1 MSKYKL
7 IAFDMDGTL
16 LNSEK
21 KISENTLQAIQK
33 AIQAGKEVILSTG
46 RCLPELIDYLDELP
60 GIRYLDGI
68 SGAFLYDLKE
78 DKLIASSMISEEIVT
93 ELIKIAKRKD
103 IMFHLLTQESHVQ
116 ANHSNNMARYHMEAY
131 QDMYDRVAIKHD
143 DLERF
148 YQDHPFPVAKFNMYH
163 LSIQDREDTKTALA
177 KLNLPIVW
185 VEADT
190 TSLEVS
196 IRGTNKGA
204 GLLKL
209 CEYLHIQPEE
219 VIAVGDS
226 DNDLDILKVAG
237 LAVAMGNSKK
247 GVKDIADVIVADCD
261 HDGCAEAIEK
271 YLL

>member
-33 AIQAGKEVILSTG
+33 AIQTGKEVILATG
-46 RCLPELIDYLDELP
+46 RGLSELSDYLDQLP
-60 GIRYLDGI
+60 GVRYLNGI

-78 DKLIASSMISEEIVT
+78 QKPISNTMISEETVLK
-93 ELIKIAKRKD
+93 LIQIAKRND
-103 IMFHLLTQESHVQ
+103 VMFHLLTQESYVQ
-116 ANHSNNMARYHMEAY
+116 TNHCNDMARYHMGIY
-131 QDMYDRVAIKHD
+131 QDMFDRIAIKHD
-143 DLERF
+143 NLENF
-148 YQDHPFPVAKFNMYH
+148 YQNHPFPVAKFNMYH
-163 LSIQDREDTKTALA
+163 RSPQDRENTKTALR
-177 KLNLPIVW
+177 KSNLPVIW
-185 VEADT
+185 VEAET

-196 IRGTNKGA
+196 AYGVNKGT

-209 CEYLHIQPEE
+209 CLHLNIKPEE

-237 LAVAMGNSKK
+237 LAVAMGNAKQV
-247 GVKDIADVIVADCD
+247 VKDMADVIVADCD

>member
-1 MSKYKL
+1 MSKYKV

-21 KISENTLQAIQK
+21 EISENTLQAIQK
-33 AIQAGKEVILSTG
+33 AIHAGKEVILATG
-46 RCLPELIDYLDELP
+46 RGPTELTDYLDKLP
-60 GIRYLDGI
+60 GVRYLNGI

-78 DKLIASSMISEEIVT
+78 SKLISSTMLSDKTVV
-93 ELIKIAKRKD
+93 ELIRIAKRND
-103 IMFHLLTQESHVQ
+103 IMFHMLTEESYVQ
-116 ANHSNNMARYHMEAY
+116 TSHCRDMSRYHMGIY
-131 QDMYDRVAIKHD
+131 QDMFDRITIKQD
-143 DLERF
+143 DLEKF

-163 LSIQDREDTKTALA
+163 RSIKDRKNTKSVLE
-177 KLNLPIVW
+177 KSGLPVVW
-185 VEADT
+185 VEAET

-196 IRGTNKGA
+196 AYGANKGT

-209 CEYLHIQPEE
+209 CDHLHIKPEE

-247 GVKDIADVIVADCD
+247 VVKDIADVIVTDCD